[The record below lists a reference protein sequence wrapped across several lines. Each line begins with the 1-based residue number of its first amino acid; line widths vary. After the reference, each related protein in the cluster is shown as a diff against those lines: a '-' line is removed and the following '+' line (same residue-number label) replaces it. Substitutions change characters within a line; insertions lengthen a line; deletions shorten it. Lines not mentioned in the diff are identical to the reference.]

1 MLQHHAN
8 THHILDV
15 QARLLGLEASKLAHK
30 LTFQEIS
37 ARGNIASGTPRGSGP
52 VFKPLPPDVAQR
64 TRDAITKATYLKL
77 FDWLVA
83 RINTALASA
92 GDGAAGGTA
101 GALEEK
107 FVGLLDLFGFEAFQA
122 RACAISVVTPN
133 SSSPM

>member
-8 THHILDV
+8 AHHILDI
-15 QARLLGLEASKLAHK
+15 QARLLGLKASKLAHK

-37 ARGNIASGTPRGSGP
+37 ARGNIASGTPRGSGS
-52 VFKPLPPDVAQR
+52 VLKPLPPDVAQR

-92 GDGAAGGTA
+92 GNNAAGGTT
-101 GALEEK
+101 GASEEK

-122 RACAISVVTPN
+122 RSRTVSISRD
-133 SSSPM
+133 SLAAR

>member
-1 MLQHHAN
+1 M
-8 THHILDV
+8 
-15 QARLLGLEASKLAHK
+15 
-30 LTFQEIS
+30 
-37 ARGNIASGTPRGSGP
+37 
-52 VFKPLPPDVAQR
+52 AQR

-83 RINTALASA
+83 RINTALESA
-92 GDGAAGGTA
+92 GDGAAGGS
-101 GALEEK
+101 GASEEK